1 MYTIVESAIFAK
13 KAGELLSED
22 SREALVEIFARNP
35 CIGAVIPG
43 SGGLRKL
50 RWGSRFGGKRGGHRV
65 IYFNRLQRGQVLL
78 VAIYSK
84 RRHENFT
91 NDELIQFKKAL
102 DDDD

>member
-13 KAGELLSED
+13 KARELLSED
-22 SREALVEIFARNP
+22 SREALAEILARNP
-35 CIGAVIPG
+35 RIGAVIPG

-65 IYFNRLQRGQVLL
+65 IYFNRLQQGQVLL

-84 RRHENFT
+84 RQHENFT
-91 NDELIQFKKAL
+91 NDELIRFKKAFA
-102 DDDD
+102 DDD

>member
-13 KAGELLSED
+13 KARELLSED
-22 SREALVEIFARNP
+22 SREALVEILARNP

-65 IYFNRLQRGQVLL
+65 VYFNRLQRGQVLL

-91 NDELIQFKKAL
+91 NDELIQFKKAF

>member
-13 KAGELLSED
+13 KARELLSED
-22 SREALVEIFARNP
+22 SREALAETLARNP
-35 CIGAVIPG
+35 RIGAVIPG

-91 NDELIQFKKAL
+91 NDELIQFKKAF